1 MATRIRRN
9 KRLWVSVPPEHDTDL
24 EEWAKRMGVTKS
36 TLVSMTSQA
45 GLKQLIR
52 MMFPEKAFKPE
63 EWADITEAMVKKG
76 FAAPIVPTRKTRAKV
91 TRAGK

>member
-9 KRLWVSVPPEHDTDL
+9 VRLWVSVPPEHDAEL
-24 EEWAKRMGVTKS
+24 EEWAKRMGITKS

-52 MMFPEKAFKPE
+52 TMYPEKAFKPE
-63 EWADITEAMVKKG
+63 EWADITQAMAKKG
-76 FAAPIVPTRKTRAKV
+76 FVNPMVPTRKPRAKV
-91 TRAGK
+91 TRVAK